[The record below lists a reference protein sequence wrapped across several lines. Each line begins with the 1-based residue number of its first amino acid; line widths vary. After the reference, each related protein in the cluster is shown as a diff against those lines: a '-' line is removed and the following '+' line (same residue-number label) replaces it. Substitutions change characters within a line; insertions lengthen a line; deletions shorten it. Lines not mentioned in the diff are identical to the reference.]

1 MNAQPCLDLDFVRSQ
16 FPAFA
21 EPSLQGQALVLIQQ
35 SDDLGAGVGAAGI
48 LEEQPAQGAAVT
60 TATRP
65 RLRPVNGWIV
75 RTSAWGNT

>member
-1 MNAQPCLDLDFVRSQ
+1 MKAQPCLDLDFVRSQ

-21 EPSLQGQALVLIQQ
+21 EPSLHGQAFFENAAARTPAPR
-35 SDDLGAGVGAAGI
+35 SSPCSTSTTAGSRCSR
-48 LEEQPAQGAAVT
+48 T

-75 RTSAWGNT
+75 LTSA